1 MSEYPVSFYEVNVLL
16 MSIPVINLWRN
27 KLLNFVRS
35 IQTMPDTQNIFP
47 CFELTFQATTAT
59 NYIKNADDQ
68 FSGMIHLHT
77 QYPPHV
83 YTT

>member
-1 MSEYPVSFYEVNVLL
+1 
-16 MSIPVINLWRN
+16 
-27 KLLNFVRS
+27 
-35 IQTMPDTQNIFP
+35 MPDTQNIFP

-83 YTT
+83 YTTLKIFFQAP